1 MKTFASFL
9 LLCLFMAFFAKAQ
22 HTTNPPLKKKI
33 PFSAGETLTYQ
44 VRYGFIVGGTSTFTL
59 KEELFHH
66 KPVFHA
72 RAVGQST
79 GIANTIYG
87 VKDVYESWF
96 DKETTLPYRQ
106 IRNIKEGHYTHY
118 NEVTYNRKNNTVTS
132 QLTGIHKVPAELL
145 DLCSLF
151 YFIRRIDFS
160 KLKVDDMVLANMYF
174 ADEVFPSY
182 LRFLGKETIKTK
194 GGKVRCY
201 KISPVV
207 EVGRMFKT
215 ENDLTIWYTD
225 DEKCL
230 PVLVRLEL
238 RLVGAVQLK
247 LVKAE
252 HVTDSLLVV
261 Q

>member
-1 MKTFASFL
+1 MRTFASILFL
-9 LLCLFMAFFAKAQ
+9 FLFSAFFAAAQ
-22 HTTNPPLKKKI
+22 VIVNPPLKQTT
-33 PFSAGETLTYQ
+33 PFSAGETLSYQ

-66 KPVFHA
+66 KLVYHA

-118 NEVTYNRKNNTVTS
+118 NEVTYNRKNNTVKS
-132 QLTGIHKVPAELL
+132 QLTGIHKVPEKLL

-151 YFIRRIDFS
+151 YYIRRINFS
-160 KLKVDDMVLANMYF
+160 KLKVDDIVLVNMYF

-194 GGKVRCY
+194 GGKVSCY
-201 KISPVV
+201 KVSPVV
-207 EVGRMFKT
+207 EVGRMFKS

-225 DEKCL
+225 DDKCL

-247 LVKAE
+247 LFKYE
-252 HVTDSLLVV
+252 HVTDSLLVG